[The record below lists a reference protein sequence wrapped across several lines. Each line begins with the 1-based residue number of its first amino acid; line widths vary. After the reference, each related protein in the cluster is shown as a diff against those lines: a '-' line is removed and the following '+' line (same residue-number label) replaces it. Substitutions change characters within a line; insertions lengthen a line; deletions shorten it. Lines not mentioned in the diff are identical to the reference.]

1 MLAVG
6 VGCSWWRLQSA
17 GLAGLV
23 GVGQADADITHAGLS
38 WECFIGR
45 GRLGLIKRGKEYKLE
60 KCAYFV
66 KLVQHAKCT
75 HCTVN
80 FLNSQFLVLSVSA
93 F

>member
-1 MLAVG
+1 MIKVHISVTVPHMCLAVKIPDFFSKSPRPI
-6 VGCSWWRLQSA
+6 V
-17 GLAGLV
+17 
-23 GVGQADADITHAGLS
+23 HAGLS

-66 KLVQHAKCT
+66 KLVQHAKRT